1 VCGYSGV
8 GGSELAGLYAESLF
22 KMRAFAIN
30 RRPMTQKW
38 YRGEGVGVAP
48 SKPGGALHD
57 FGDGLY
63 LTDSEDVATLYA
75 KTRAAGT
82 EPRVLEVN
90 IATEDLGM
98 VLDLTSDSRWIK
110 FMTRPMV
117 QGSTNPHLSKSR
129 LDYLKIK
136 HELYHDF
143 FEEFV
148 RENKIN
154 IASYDSVIGPEYV
167 RGGKQLCILSK
178 KGLQLGIGVRI
189 RNRLR
194 PRLADV
200 EFEFKPPAEW
210 EPNIN
215 VVEREVMLR
224 SGFRGAVSQA
234 GEVALTLGIAVGL
247 AILEYY
253 SMKWAI
259 EDKYK
264 ERIKDVGK
272 KITERIKKTTKE
284 IAKEQLKTDKG
295 EKVYANAVVQVAM
308 VKYSGGVG
316 QASWVEPE
324 VLLADLY
331 VSTKPMERDRTFK
344 IQRTTAPDE
353 DIGTN
358 RALRYPDTSQEISE
372 MTRSYEVWVYTDEE
386 LEAFRDLTTAYLQYS
401 RRAKMNPADRN
412 FAEAVKE
419 IKDQIIY
426 TYGPDAWVFLAV
438 P

>member
-1 VCGYSGV
+1 
-8 GGSELAGLYAESLF
+8 
-22 KMRAFAIN
+22 
-30 RRPMTQKW
+30 MTMTKW
-38 YRGEGVGVAP
+38 FRGEGVGVAP

-63 LTDSEDVATLYA
+63 LTDSEDVAALYA

-90 IATEDLGM
+90 ISSSDLGV
-98 VLDLTSDSRWIK
+98 VLDLTGDSRWMK

-154 IASYDSVIGPEYV
+154 MGSYDSVIGPEYV

-178 KGLQLGIGVRI
+178 NGLQSGIGVRI

-194 PRLADV
+194 PRLTDV

-210 EPNIN
+210 EANIN
-215 VVEREVMLR
+215 LAEREVVLR
-224 SGFRGAVSQA
+224 SGFRGAASQA
-234 GEVALTLGIAVGL
+234 GEVALTMGL
-247 AILEYY
+247 AIGLALLEYY
-253 SMKWAI
+253 VMKWAI

-272 KITERIKKTTKE
+272 KIAERIKKATKE

-295 EKVYANAVVQVAM
+295 EKVYANAVVQVAL
-308 VKYSGGVG
+308 VKYTLGVG
-316 QASWVEPE
+316 QASYYEPE
-324 VLLADLY
+324 VVLADLF

-344 IQRTTAPDE
+344 APHTTADE
-353 DIGTN
+353 DDIGTN
-358 RALRYPDTSQEISE
+358 RALSSPHTSQEVHE
-372 MTRSYEVWVYTDEE
+372 MTRSYEVWVYSDEE
-386 LEAFRDLTTAYLQYS
+386 LETFRDLTTAYMKANRLT
-401 RRAKMNPADRN
+401 KMNPADRAS
-412 FAEAVKE
+412 AEAVKD
-419 IKDQIIY
+419 IKAQIIH
-426 TYGPDAWVFLAV
+426 TYGPDAWVFQLV